1 MSKFPEIMKNRTA
14 SGWTDSLK
22 EIDSAGEKND
32 EYTVKNGLIL
42 ISCLAARQ
50 GDTAIPGRNKAHS

>member
-32 EYTVKNGLIL
+32 EYTVKNG
-42 ISCLAARQ
+42 AVA
-50 GDTAIPGRNKAHS
+50 GFVWTGRSEL